1 MSRLSWYIRKTVR
14 AAGVGLVALLV
25 LLAAAVS
32 LSPYFRRWCFLW
44 YADVYDY
51 DKLPSRTV
59 SRSAQPFHFPDA
71 TAGDW
76 IAPLGLT
83 YHGLAIT
90 DETKLG
96 RVLADHGTTAFIAI
110 RDRKLLYEQ
119 YFNGFR
125 RDSLFKAF
133 SVTKSITSALIGLAI
148 ADGLIGSID
157 DPVTKYIPEMRDP
170 TFTRVTFRQCLD
182 ATAGIRYTRGVMP
195 WRDQPHMYYTTDVR
209 GFIRGA
215 RIEAEPG
222 TRFSHDDL
230 APLLLGCALE
240 RALQKSPSS
249 HTLSA
254 YLDERVWQPIGA
266 EYDGLWNLDRKD
278 GGLEKAE
285 SGFTARAIDLA
296 KLGVLYLDG
305 GRWGTKQVLPPSWVA
320 ASSTAAD
327 DPKAPNVWRDGFH
340 SLQWWGRDA
349 PRPAPPDFY
358 ANGHFGQRI
367 YVSPRNRLVLVRM
380 GDSTGGLDWTGPL
393 AAIADAMAR

>member
-1 MSRLSWYIRKTVR
+1 MLFRT
-14 AAGVGLVALLV
+14 AGIGLATLLI

-44 YADVYDY
+44 YADVCDY
-51 DKLPSRTV
+51 GKLPSRGV
-59 SRSAQPFHFPDA
+59 PRSTLPFHFPDA

-76 IAPLGLT
+76 IAPRGVT
-83 YHGLAIT
+83 YHGVTIT
-90 DETKLG
+90 DENKLG

-110 RDRKLLYEQ
+110 RDGKLLYER

-133 SVTKSITSALIGLAI
+133 SVTKSVTSALIGLAI
-148 ADGLIGSID
+148 ADGLIGSVD

-170 TFTRVTFRQCLD
+170 AFARATLHQCLD

-209 GFIRGA
+209 GFILDA
-215 RIEAEPG
+215 RIEVEPG

-230 APLLLGCALE
+230 APLLLGVALE
-240 RALQKSPSS
+240 RALHKRQPSQ
-249 HTLSA
+249 TLSG
-254 YLDERVWQPIGA
+254 YLAERVWQPIGA
-266 EYDGLWNLDRKD
+266 EYDALWNVDRQD
-278 GGLEKAE
+278 GGLEKTE

-296 KLGVLYLDG
+296 KLGVLYLNG
-305 GRWGTKQVLPPSWVA
+305 GRWGTRQVLPPAWVA
-320 ASSTAAD
+320 ASCTAAG
-327 DPKAPNVWRDGFH
+327 DPRAPNVWDDGFH
-340 SLQWWGRDA
+340 SLQWWGRKV